1 MDTSKRWLSALV
13 PGLENVSDKDYT
25 DAMTLSGTKVEN
37 YKRLD
42 KNLENIVVGEI
53 VSIEKHPDADKLKIC
68 QVNIGTETTQIV
80 TGATN
85 VEVGQLV
92 PVVLSGGKVAAAHG
106 DPNTYEDG
114 IKIKKGKLRGI
125 ESNGMMCGIEELGAS
140 RDQYSEAPE
149 DGIYV
154 FNCPGSVRDV
164 RPGDDAVEKLGL
176 RDTIT
181 EYEITNNRVDC
192 YSVLGVAR
200 EAAATFNLKFVPPV
214 IPETGNNEDVND
226 YIKVTVKDA
235 DLCSRY
241 VSRAIKN
248 IKIAPSPLW
257 MQDRLIASGIRPIN
271 NIVDITN
278 YVMIETG
285 QPMHAFDY
293 STIRG
298 KEIIVARAN
307 DGEVFTTLDEAE
319 RKLDKD
325 ILMINDAEGAIGIA
339 GIMGGENSKI
349 TDDVQTVI
357 FESAT
362 FNGTNIRKSA
372 KRLSMRTD
380 ASGKFEKGLD
390 PELALYAMNR
400 ACALIEELGAGEVVG
415 GCIDVYPNP
424 VVKKEIEFE
433 PESYNKLLGTNVS
446 REDMLGYLHN
456 IEVEYDEKTNKLI
469 IPTFRQDLNNSA
481 DIAEEVARFFGYKNI
496 PTTIPK
502 GSNADLEI
510 GGISVEERIKNT
522 AMDSLLSSG
531 YSQIMTYSFE
541 SPKVFDKLKFLN
553 VAAARRTIEI
563 SNPLGEDYSI
573 MRTLPIN
580 GMLTSIATNYN
591 RNNATAKLFEYA
603 KVYIPTEDKDALPV
617 ELEKLTMAF
626 YGDGDFY
633 TLKGGIE
640 NVFES
645 LRMTKR
651 VTYKATSRRPFMHPG
666 RQADIYYGDKYI
678 GYLGQVHPDVA
689 DNYNIDT
696 EVYIAVLDTETM
708 YDYATFDV
716 KYAGI
721 ANFPAVKRDL
731 SLTVERTV
739 PVGGIES
746 IIIEAGGAL
755 LEDIK
760 LFDVYEGDRIEAG
773 LKSVAFSITLRA
785 KDRTLSD
792 EEINNTM
799 DKIIAKL
806 EESGAELRK

>member
-1 MDTSKRWLSALV
+1 MDTSKRWLNALV
-13 PGLENVSDKDYT
+13 PGLENISDKDYA

-42 KNLENIVVGEI
+42 KNLEKITVGEI
-53 VSIEKHPDADKLKIC
+53 VSIEKHPDADKLKVC
-68 QVNIGTETTQIV
+68 KVNIGNEIIQIV
-80 TGATN
+80 TGAGN
-85 VEVGQLV
+85 VETGQLV

-106 DPNTYEDG
+106 DPKTYEDG

-125 ESNGMMCGIEELGAS
+125 ESDGMMCGIEELGAS
-140 RDQYSEAPE
+140 RDQYPEAPE

-154 FNCPGSVRDV
+154 FNCEGSVRDV
-164 RPGDDAVEKLGL
+164 KPGDDAIEKLGL

-192 YSVLGVAR
+192 YSVIGIAR

-214 IPETGNNEDVND
+214 VPETGNGENIND
-226 YIKVTVKDA
+226 YIKVTVKDT

-241 VSRAIKN
+241 VSRAVKN

-257 MQDRLIASGIRPIN
+257 IQDRLIASGIRPIN

-278 YVMIETG
+278 YVMVETG

-293 STIRG
+293 STIRD

-307 DGEVFTTLDEAE
+307 DGEIFKTLDETE

-325 ILMINDAEGAIGIA
+325 ILMINDGEGAIGIA

-349 TDDVQTVI
+349 TEDAENVI
-357 FESAT
+357 FEAAT

-415 GCIDVYPNP
+415 GCIDIYPNP
-424 VVKKEIEFE
+424 VVKKIIEFE
-433 PESYNKLLGTNVS
+433 PESYNRLLGTDIS
-446 REDMLGYLHN
+446 KEDMLGYLNN
-456 IEVEYDEKTNKLI
+456 IEIEYDEKNNSLI
-469 IPTFRQDLNNSA
+469 IPTFRQDLNNDA

-502 GSNADLEI
+502 GSNAGLEI
-510 GGISVEERIKNT
+510 GGISLEERIKNT
-522 AMDSLLSSG
+522 AMDSLLASG

-541 SPKVFDKLKFLN
+541 SPKVFDKLKLLK
-553 VAAARRTIEI
+553 VAAARKTVEI
-563 SNPLGEDYSI
+563 FNPLGEDYSI
-573 MRTLPIN
+573 MRTLPVN
-580 GMLTSIATNYN
+580 GMLTSISTNYN
-591 RNNATAKLFEYA
+591 RNNSNVKLFEYA
-603 KVYIPTEDKDALPV
+603 KVYIPMEDKNALPT

-626 YGDGDFY
+626 YGNGDFY
-633 TLKGGIE
+633 TLKGDVE

-645 LRMTKR
+645 LRMKKR
-651 VTYKATSRRPFMHPG
+651 VTYKATSRRPFIHPG

-678 GYLGQVHPDVA
+678 GYLGQIHPDVA

-696 EVYIAVLDTETM
+696 EVYMAVIDTETL
-708 YDYATFDV
+708 YDYASFDI

-731 SLTVERTV
+731 SLTVEKTV
-739 PVGGIES
+739 PVGEIES
-746 IIIEAGGAL
+746 VIIEGGGDL
-755 LEDIK
+755 LEDVK
-760 LFDVYEGDRIEAG
+760 LFDVYEGDRIDTG

-799 DKIIAKL
+799 NNIIGKL
-806 EESGAELRK
+806 EAFGAELRK

>member
-1 MDTSKRWLSALV
+1 
-13 PGLENVSDKDYT
+13 
-25 DAMTLSGTKVEN
+25 
-37 YKRLD
+37 
-42 KNLENIVVGEI
+42 
-53 VSIEKHPDADKLKIC
+53 
-68 QVNIGTETTQIV
+68 
-80 TGATN
+80 
-85 VEVGQLV
+85 
-92 PVVLSGGKVAAAHG
+92 
-106 DPNTYEDG
+106 
-114 IKIKKGKLRGI
+114 
-125 ESNGMMCGIEELGAS
+125 MMCGIEELGAS
-140 RDQYSEAPE
+140 RDQYPEAPE

-154 FNCPGSVRDV
+154 FNCEGSVRDV
-164 RPGDDAVEKLGL
+164 KPGDDAIEKLGL

-192 YSVLGVAR
+192 YSVIGIAR

-214 IPETGNNEDVND
+214 VPETGNGENIND
-226 YIKVTVKDA
+226 YIKVTVKDT

-241 VSRAIKN
+241 VSRAVKN

-257 MQDRLIASGIRPIN
+257 IQDRLIASGIRPIN

-278 YVMIETG
+278 YVMVETG

-293 STIRG
+293 NTIRG

-307 DGEVFTTLDEAE
+307 DGEIFKTLDEAE
-319 RKLDKD
+319 RKLDND
-325 ILMINDAEGAIGIA
+325 ILMINDGEGAIGIA

-349 TDDVQTVI
+349 TEDAETVI
-357 FESAT
+357 FEAAT

-415 GCIDVYPNP
+415 GCIDIYPNP
-424 VVKKEIEFE
+424 AVKKIIEFE
-433 PESYNKLLGTNVS
+433 PESYNRLLGTDIS
-446 REDMLGYLHN
+446 KEDMLGYLNN
-456 IEVEYDEKTNKLI
+456 IEIEYDEKNNSLI
-469 IPTFRQDLNNSA
+469 IPTFRQDLNNDA

-502 GSNADLEI
+502 GSNAGLEI

-522 AMDSLLSSG
+522 AMDSLLASG

-541 SPKVFDKLKFLN
+541 SPKVFDKLKLLK
-553 VAAARRTIEI
+553 VAAARKTVEI
-563 SNPLGEDYSI
+563 FNPLGEDYSI
-573 MRTLPIN
+573 MRTLPVN
-580 GMLTSIATNYN
+580 GMLTSISTNYN
-591 RNNATAKLFEYA
+591 RNNSNVKLFEYA
-603 KVYIPTEDKDALPV
+603 KVYIPTEDKNALPT

-626 YGDGDFY
+626 YGNGDFY
-633 TLKGGIE
+633 TLKGDVE

-645 LRMTKR
+645 LRMNKR
-651 VTYKATSRRPFMHPG
+651 VTYKATSRRPFIHPG

-678 GYLGQVHPDVA
+678 GYLGQIHPDVA

-696 EVYIAVLDTETM
+696 EVYMAVIDTETL
-708 YDYATFDV
+708 YDYASFDI

-746 IIIEAGGAL
+746 VIIEGGGDL
-755 LEDIK
+755 LEDVK
-760 LFDVYEGDRIEAG
+760 LFDVYEGDRIDTG

-799 DKIIAKL
+799 NNIIGKL
-806 EESGAELRK
+806 EAFGAELRK